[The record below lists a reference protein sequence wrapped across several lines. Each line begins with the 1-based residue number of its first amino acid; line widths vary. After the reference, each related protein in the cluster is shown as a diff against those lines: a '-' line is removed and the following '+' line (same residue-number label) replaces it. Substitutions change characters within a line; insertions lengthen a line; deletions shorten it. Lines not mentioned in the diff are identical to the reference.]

1 MHVYIGLLRKDPD
14 SSYGVD
20 FPDFPGCVT
29 AAATLVEVG
38 PMAVEALTFHIE
50 AMREDGDPIPAPSSL
65 EAIMA
70 DPFNHEAVPILVPV
84 PDGLFDASRD
94 AAAAE

>member
-1 MHVYIGLLRKDPD
+1 MPVYIGLLRKEPG

-20 FPDFPGCVT
+20 FPDFPGCIT
-29 AAATLVEVG
+29 AAETLDAVS

-50 AMREDGDPIPAPSSL
+50 AMREDGDPIPAPSGL
-65 EAIMA
+65 AAIMT

-84 PDGLFDASRD
+84 PDRLFLPSRD
-94 AAAAE
+94 AAAE